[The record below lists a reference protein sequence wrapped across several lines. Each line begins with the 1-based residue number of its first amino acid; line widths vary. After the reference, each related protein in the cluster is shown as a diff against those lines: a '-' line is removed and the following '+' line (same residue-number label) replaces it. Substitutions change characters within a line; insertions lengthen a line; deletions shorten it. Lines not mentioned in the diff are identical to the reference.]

1 MSDHDQ
7 SMKITLHDWRFRR
20 AVRPS
25 GTHEVPTPFVIDRLS
40 STGTAF
46 CCHDGRCPCPLNGT
60 KMGGRFLSGSGSRS
74 SRSRFRPAP
83 SSDVDPFGTLDPDS
97 GMTGVSELGYRRPD
111 QAESLPRSLGRGS
124 RWEVNTTSRRERG
137 RRFCRPAL
145 SRRTLAR
152 S

>member
-7 SMKITLHDWRFRR
+7 SMKITLHDWHLQW

-25 GTHEVPTPFVIDRLS
+25 GMHEVPTPFVIDRLS
-40 STGTAF
+40 SQGPPSAATMAVS
-46 CCHDGRCPCPLNGT
+46 CPLNGT
-60 KMGGRFLSGSGSRS
+60 KMGARFLSGSGSRS
-74 SRSRFRPAP
+74 SRSRFWPAP

-124 RWEVNTTSRRERG
+124 RWDVNTTSCRERG